1 MKNISARRIL
11 LRSAISMLL
20 CLAMLVGTTYAW
32 FTDSVSSKN
41 NIIKTGTLQVDMEH
55 KVDGS
60 WISLRETPDHQ
71 IFNYSHWVPGYTQTA
86 TVKIQNEGSLAFK
99 YQLTAT
105 LDEGTPVV
113 GPNGEQLS
121 DVVDVYMSFG
131 ENVADDPTD
140 LSDGSWWYLGT
151 LTQILEQKYVTGGY
165 LLPVGAD
172 YSGALLGENGIAV
185 GEITA
190 SVALSMRLDAENE
203 YNSLSVG
210 DVSMLLLA
218 NQMPFEIDSF
228 DNLYDNIP
236 DTELVFDDG
245 ATHGISNVVINSG
258 TSANVSSITVSG
270 EGTVLDIHGGYYDCG
285 PRDNVLTVKDGAT
298 VNIYGGTLRASTGE
312 SVSAIKVEKGGTLNM
327 YGGTLSAREAIELI
341 DAEDGAAV
349 SITKGTFVDWDPI
362 KDGSVDY
369 IKSGSALISGT
380 RAGSKIYEVRPLE
393 EIVFGKEAGVYEV
406 IGSTSIV
413 GVPLISTNAITTPL
427 VINGGGA
434 TVEILPSQGNIPT
447 ASNLNTYNNPLV
459 VVNDITY
466 TGIFE
471 AIYAGQYDWYG
482 KNCGNTE
489 FNRVNMIN
497 PKIVGLGNL
506 LSTGMLAYGT
516 TVLNDCVMTGA
527 TRYENDPNNLDLLVC
542 DVAITNGTTFVA
554 NGGKIGHLFV
564 WNGIKSA
571 DLNGVKIS
579 KITSNARI
587 TAGNGWLNINSG
599 TIVDELCLD
608 YRMDGGNNAM
618 YPSIH
623 IKSGATVGKIDMNGL
638 LDASHAK
645 NIIIDDGAN
654 VGGFVDGGVEYATL
668 DEWRAAHPAA

>member
-258 TSANVSSITVSG
+258 TSENVSSITVSG

-349 SITKGTFVDWDPI
+349 SITKGTFVGWDPI

-413 GVPLISTNAITTPL
+413 GVPLMNTAGMNTPI
-427 VINGGGA
+427 VVNGGGA
-434 TVEILPSQGNIPT
+434 TVEILPSGGNIPT
-447 ASNLNTYNNPLV
+447 ASYLYMSGSPRV
-459 VVNDITY
+459 VINDVTY

-471 AIYAGQYDWYG
+471 AIYAGEYP
-482 KNCGNTE
+482 NHGNTE
-489 FNRVNMIN
+489 FNRVNMID
-497 PKIVGLGNL
+497 PQIVGLGNL
-506 LSTGMLAYGT
+506 ISTGMLAYGT

-527 TRYENDPNNLDLLVC
+527 TRYENDPNSTLGLLVC

-554 NGGKIGHLFV
+554 NGGEIKHLFV
-564 WNGIKSA
+564 WN
-571 DLNGVKIS
+571 
-579 KITSNARI
+579 
-587 TAGNGWLNINSG
+587 
-599 TIVDELCLD
+599 
-608 YRMDGGNNAM
+608 
-618 YPSIH
+618 
-623 IKSGATVGKIDMNGL
+623 
-638 LDASHAK
+638 
-645 NIIIDDGAN
+645 
-654 VGGFVDGGVEYATL
+654 
-668 DEWRAAHPAA
+668 